1 MDGRQ
6 NRVVACGRVRPFM
19 LRPISQHYNAL
30 TLIHLFLSFLFS
42 GRNGGFSM
50 FRTVTAEEYVDT
62 FASDRSHMVRVPV
75 SCFSDLVKV
84 CKRKEKERV
93 CSLSS
98 MLFFLFEA
106 RRCRRNTIHLAAS
119 ELSTTHRCWRTCKGN
134 NE

>member
-84 CKRKEKERV
+84 CKKGKKKCVLIVIYPILFVR
-93 CSLSS
+93 SS
-98 MLFFLFEA
+98 QM
-106 RRCRRNTIHLAAS
+106 
-119 ELSTTHRCWRTCKGN
+119 
-134 NE
+134 